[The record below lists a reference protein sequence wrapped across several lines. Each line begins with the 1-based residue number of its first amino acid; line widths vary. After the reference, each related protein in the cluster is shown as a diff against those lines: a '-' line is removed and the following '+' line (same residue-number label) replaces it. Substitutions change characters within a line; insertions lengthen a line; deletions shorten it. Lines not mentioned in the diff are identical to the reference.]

1 VSRVA
6 ALIASAPDGTFNDLP
21 PGTARAFAETMLRVQ
36 VLERDGERELTGYSS
51 TLAGDEGN
59 PRDPF
64 RALDAMMADGFV
76 GVKSNEIHSLLG
88 NWVSLE
94 PAAATSAVLK
104 MPTSPGR
111 TSAVDAVVSALA
123 QTNAAAA
130 LEFALKSGEQS
141 LGSCAAIAWAQM
153 TTGNS
158 LGERGDA
165 ASEKPSLL
173 SRMSPAQQES
183 LFTSLAGELD
193 LRSRGSAP
201 QDRDE
206 LFSEENLKQLAQ
218 AVLQSGT
225 ASQGVNAFFQ
235 QLCHFPGAADA
246 VEKRLREGLLQSY
259 GSSAALDIL
268 YAARLERSAASGE
281 AARLLL
287 SGGNDP
293 DSASTGVNARA
304 VLERAAPS
312 MIAPLARAGR
322 ISEAVQV
329 LDHIRDPDTWSKSFQ
344 SLLPA
349 WMDADP
355 KAAREAF
362 NAAPLTALERERLQR
377 HPAFLLHPDK

>member
-1 VSRVA
+1 
-6 ALIASAPDGTFNDLP
+6 
-21 PGTARAFAETMLRVQ
+21 MLRVQ